1 MKTIENKVV
10 IVTGASSGIGR
21 AAALMFAMA
30 GAKVVACARRTD
42 ELESLCAQ
50 ASQQGQKIVAVTGD
64 VTDDACQRELVSTA
78 TERFG
83 RLDAAFNNA
92 GLLGELAPIDQVSL
106 EGWHHTL
113 ETNLTSAMLAARAQ
127 VPAMIKSGGG
137 SIVFTGS
144 FVGHT
149 AGMPGMAAYAAS
161 KAGLLGLV
169 KVLAVEL
176 ATSKIRVNA
185 IVSGGVD
192 TPMGRTVADTPES
205 LAFVENLH
213 AMKRVGQPEEIAQA
227 ALFLINDASSF
238 MTGVPMLVDGGAS
251 ICKT

>member
-92 GLLGELAPIDQVSL
+92 GILGELAPIDQVSL
-106 EGWHHTL
+106 EGWYHTL

-127 VPAMIKSGGG
+127 APAMIKSGGG

-213 AMKRVGQPEEIAQA
+213 AMKRVGQPEEIARA